1 MKKICA
7 GILMCLLLKSV
18 FCQTD
23 STEYV
28 VTQSTQ
34 FNSLSE
40 NECNRFIQK
49 QTKRVAAQTLR
60 LMKINNRYLH
70 QFIKVEDTFLHSL
83 CKFNAPITK
92 PGLPENLVAQIDL
105 TNNKLND
112 SAVIGNKST
121 GPKNAF
127 DDQKLALHN
136 PEIPSIPTFN
146 SEARAEAMMMDAW
159 YSFNRFENKCGR
171 EKNQGPQRYDAGVD
185 TLNVSM
191 QYLSENCAECDGT
204 GKAEFLRASASLKR
218 EMKRTELIQ
227 NYISERREFLIQNMH
242 AVPGAEAMLL
252 PLRMNEVYFSRH
264 IGECKKIF
272 LDKSKWEKKLWSKI
286 TGASDFAALMDQH
299 GALAQAHQSPQHSR
313 PSLSLTKLID
323 EKVQSGIVTEE
334 QSKILSS
341 LLPQNIKDK
350 TKKPQELFKTVDA
363 AKVVADSAQVLLNDS
378 TRTAEKPE
386 KPWQPDPL
394 KTKRFI
400 DRCSV
405 ISNLQFDNRSIF
417 LPASATAALGLQFMY
432 HRNGSIGT
440 ALSCIQPMPRINP
453 GSEDSFRIPIATGI
467 GMRTFLDFKL
477 KTAIY
482 LQSGYEINWRPYEN
496 TSTTGRWERMPS
508 AMAGL
513 KIKYPVGKA
522 RTAPTI
528 EFLYDF
534 LHEQTGQPA
543 FVFRTGVNIRSK
555 HGIH

>member
-1 MKKICA
+1 MSLFA
-7 GILMCLLLKSV
+7 N
-18 FCQTD
+18 CQTIGEDYVIQD
-23 STEYV
+23 SAGSV
-28 VTQSTQ
+28 QMSHKQ
-34 FNSLSE
+34 CL
-40 NECNRFIQK
+40 RFLAR
-49 QTKRVAAQTLR
+49 QTKRIEAQTLR
-60 LMKINNRYLH
+60 LMKVNNKYLH
-70 QFIKVEDTFLHSL
+70 GFMKCEDAFLHSL
-83 CKFNAPITK
+83 CSFNPAIIKAAIPNKPASFIDQTTMNAGLSNETSTAFPNTSTPLQNQKTTIPLSQAPQVETI
-92 PGLPENLVAQIDL
+92 NM
-105 TNNKLND
+105 
-112 SAVIGNKST
+112 
-121 GPKNAF
+121 
-127 DDQKLALHN
+127 
-136 PEIPSIPTFN
+136 
-146 SEARAEAMMMDAW
+146 EARAEAMMMDAW

-171 EKNQGPQRYDAGVD
+171 EKNQGPQRYDAAVD

-204 GKAEFLRASASLKR
+204 GKAEFLRASEALKR

-252 PLRMNEVYFSRH
+252 PLRINEVYFSRH

-286 TGASDFAALMDQH
+286 TGASDFEALMDQH
-299 GALAQAHQSPQHSR
+299 GALAQVHQSPQHSR
-313 PSLSLTKLID
+313 PSISLTKLID
-323 EKVQSGIVTEE
+323 EKVQSGSVTEE

-350 TKKPQELFKTVDA
+350 AKKPQELFETVDA

-378 TRTAEKPE
+378 TKTTEKPE
-386 KPWQPDPL
+386 KTWQPDPL

-400 DRCSV
+400 DRFSV

-453 GSEDSFRIPIATGI
+453 GSEDSFRIPTATGI
-467 GMRTFLDFKL
+467 GMRIFLDFKL

-496 TSTTGRWERMPS
+496 TATIGRWERMPS

-513 KIKYPVGKA
+513 KIKYPAGKT

-534 LHEQTGQPA
+534 LHAQTGQPA
-543 FVFRTGVNIRSK
+543 FVFRTGVNIRGK